1 MEFSLEHNSEKKV
14 IQESLVRGTYF
25 IGDIYA
31 LKDEYLEQVLENLE
45 ENVLEFSED
54 DEDNCKKIVF
64 DKVFGGNDRY
74 SDCYGHK
81 YLINSEYLGIIPFE
95 MCNLSNDDEDIDVIG
110 QRIEFD
116 DDINVYIVDGI
127 FMFQWENGFLKIDT
141 KNKDII
147 EVEDYEYNDVTFE
160 EYVFE
165 RCNETNDDEGKK
177 RDIYV
182 LHENA
187 EDYDDVDTFFEDN
200 ESKPIDPNKV
210 ERIYL
215 ETFRN

>member
-1 MEFSLEHNSEKKV
+1 M
-14 IQESLVRGTYF
+14 LVEQDGFYLN
-25 IGDIYA
+25 A
-31 LKDEYLEQVLENLE
+31 LGEILKIEIKD
-45 ENVLEFSED
+45 D
-54 DEDNCKKIVF
+54 GIPT
-64 DKVFGGNDRY
+64 DKNGN
-74 SDCYGHK
+74 K
-81 YLINSEYLGIIPFE
+81 
-95 MCNLSNDDEDIDVIG
+95 
-110 QRIEFD
+110 
-116 DDINVYIVDGI
+116 YIVDGT

-210 ERIYL
+210 ERVYL